1 MSHIQCITYRRKN
14 SHLTYEERLNLEKI
28 IKENDKRPKKDK
40 LSKVCIAKM
49 MGISRATL
57 YRELERGKTTV
68 ITSHYEFY
76 ESYSADIA
84 QDLTAFNATNKGR
97 PLKIEEDPRLIAY
110 FEDTI
115 IRQNY
120 SPDAAIMALKNEANE
135 FNVIIS
141 TRTLY
146 NYIDKGYL
154 GMVMMS
160 DLPRQGKSAKR
171 RYRRRRQ
178 RPIDLAGQSIEKR
191 PVEANQRTE
200 FGHWEMD
207 CIESVKKDQCTL
219 LTLVERQSR
228 TTLIYKMTS
237 QTQGQVLNVINQ
249 LETELGAK
257 QFKALFKSITVDNG
271 SEFLDA
277 SALMTSQF
285 ENDSDYRTQ
294 IYYCHPYAPH
304 ERGTN
309 EVINAHIRR
318 FIPKGA
324 VLSDYSLP
332 FIQTVQDWLNHYPR
346 RILKGKS
353 AHQIFEEKFN
363 QPAA

>member
-1 MSHIQCITYRRKN
+1 
-14 SHLTYEERLNLEKI
+14 
-28 IKENDKRPKKDK
+28 
-40 LSKVCIAKM
+40 
-49 MGISRATL
+49 
-57 YRELERGKTTV
+57 
-68 ITSHYEFY
+68 
-76 ESYSADIA
+76 
-84 QDLTAFNATNKGR
+84 
-97 PLKIEEDPRLIAY
+97 
-110 FEDTI
+110 
-115 IRQNY
+115 
-120 SPDAAIMALKNEANE
+120 
-135 FNVIIS
+135 
-141 TRTLY
+141 
-146 NYIDKGYL
+146 
-154 GMVMMS
+154 MMS

-324 VLSDYSLP
+324 VLSDYTLP
-332 FIQTVQDWLNHYPR
+332 FIQAVQDWLNHYPR